1 MNEEAFKTLSLGS
14 LFVFLF
20 GALGFLVAIIL
31 NALTIYIRASSNDMY
46 ETLVQTEILA
56 TKSIPYYLLAAVL
69 FVILG
74 LFLVYSLKQADS
86 T

>member
-1 MNEEAFKTLSLGS
+1 MNEEAVKTLSLGS

-46 ETLVQTEILA
+46 ETLVQIEILA
-56 TKSIPYYLLAAVL
+56 TKSIPYYLLTALL
-69 FVILG
+69 FVVLG